1 MHAAAGDHA
10 EIEASLRRMGLIAA
24 DERPALIELDGG
36 VSSLIVRA
44 DTARG
49 PVCIKRALPRLR
61 VAAAW
66 FAPVERN
73 AAEVAWIRAAAQIA
87 PGSVP
92 ELLGEDPEARS
103 FAMRFLPPERFPVW
117 KHELRDGRARV
128 DTARAVAAVLG
139 RIHAATAQRSDVA
152 ARFADDTAFRALRL
166 AAYFEAAAQVN
177 PECAPALMALVE
189 STAAT
194 RRALVHGDVSP
205 KNILVGPD
213 GPVLLDAECAWYGD
227 PAFDA
232 AFCLTHLLLKC
243 VWRPAYRDQYLRCF
257 DLFAAT
263 YLACAA
269 WEPPAA
275 LEGRIGRLL
284 AGMLL
289 ARVDGKSP
297 VEYLTTERER
307 ALVRGLA
314 RDLLLEPRPHLAAVR
329 DDWHRRTA
337 V

>member
-1 MHAAAGDHA
+1 MHATAGDHA
-10 EIEASLRRMGLIAA
+10 GIEASLRRMGLIAA
-24 DERPALIELDGG
+24 DERPALTELDGG

-49 PVCIKRALPRLR
+49 PVCIKRALPRLK

-139 RIHAATAQRSDVA
+139 RIHAATARRSDLA

-166 AAYFEAAAQVN
+166 VAYFEAAAQVN

-189 STAAT
+189 TTAAT

-205 KNILVGPD
+205 KNILCGPA
-213 GPVLLDAECAWYGD
+213 GPVFLDAECAWYGD
-227 PAFDA
+227 PAFDL
-232 AFCLTHLLLKC
+232 AFCLNHLLLKAA
-243 VWRPAYRDQYLRCF
+243 WRPQWRDRYRASFDALAASYLGAV
-257 DLFAAT
+257 D
-263 YLACAA
+263 
-269 WEPPAA
+269 WEPVADFERRCA
-275 LEGRIGRLL
+275 ELL
-284 AGMLL
+284 PGLWL
-289 ARVDGKSP
+289 ARIDGKSP
-297 VEYLTTERER
+297 VEYLTDERER
-307 ALVRGLA
+307 DRVRQAARRLLA
-314 RDLLLEPRPHLAAVR
+314 EPVARLGDVAQFWSER
-329 DDWHRRTA
+329 G
-337 V
+337 